1 MSLNVTLRK
10 RNTTTEYTIPLV
22 SGSLVECLDFPS
34 GSRTVTEN
42 GRTWNC
48 NKFTN
53 AGKIAIT
60 ITGSGNNGSYTAND
74 FFHTTLPALGLNFQN
89 TANDID
95 DALEFGTVYD
105 LIAPDQDNSQTYPR
119 LFVSTTYEA
128 SQGRLQNIYTT
139 NLRLQVESESSVDFS
154 SWTSTSGEVQHK
166 YCMPLVLENTL
177 HQFIFGSFCYQHE
190 FWSTGYIDLFRV
202 EWTSSV
208 TDQNWAEVSHTPGDK
223 GFRPTASN
231 TSKDVP
237 GTGGRG
243 TSNKRNPDY
252 ASQTISQPG
261 EPDETKAS
269 AIGSG
274 FINAYDITT
283 ANLLNV
289 GKCLYSSTMLTMIA
303 NLFVNPLDAII
314 SLNVFPYT
322 PHIGTSESVRL
333 LNHKCTLSDLGIEAS
348 GFPLTQQFRTVDFG
362 SIHIPE
368 NWGNFLD
375 YSDTTIELYLPFIGS
390 IELDTSEAMNAD
402 INVQYTIDYFTG
414 MCVANVQCSKTVVLP
429 SAFNVPATSQHSYQG
444 NCAIQIPLS
453 AVDYGSMVGSL
464 VGACATG
471 LSNPAGGVMK
481 LASDAVAGAWKP
493 SVSTKGNIVANAG
506 YCSVLYPYVRITRPI
521 TAEPDS
527 YQDVMGYP
535 SYINTT
541 LGQCDDLCICDDIDL
556 HTITGATPSELARI
570 KQYCQNGVHV

>member
-1 MSLNVTLRK
+1 MALSINLIKRGTTSTYSLRCADGMLTDLLAVTSGTKSINGKTWTLNKSTASGKIRI
-10 RNTTTEYTIPLV
+10 TLGI
-22 SGSLVECLDFPS
+22 SGSLTGAIGIDFIS
-34 GSRTVTEN
+34 DTV
-42 GRTWNC
+42 
-48 NKFTN
+48 
-53 AGKIAIT
+53 
-60 ITGSGNNGSYTAND
+60 
-74 FFHTTLPALGLNFQN
+74 LPAFEIPLGHIGQDYSDF
-89 TANDID
+89 
-95 DALEFGTVYD
+95 LELGEYD
-105 LIAPDQDNSQTYPR
+105 LIVDGQTDQYPR
-119 LFVSTTYEA
+119 YYVKLTALPNSGSMSNRVLHETCF
-128 SQGRLQNIYTT
+128 QIQNQSISGY
-139 NLRLQVESESSVDFS
+139 ESSDGVPKQLVY
-154 SWTSTSGEVQHK
+154 G
-166 YCMPLVLENTL
+166 CPLVLKNTL
-177 HQFIFGSFCYQHE
+177 GDYIFGEIVTTLEQQGSAYTVPHVYIE
-190 FWSTGYIDLFRV
+190 FS
-202 EWTSSV
+202 SSV
-208 TDQNWAEVSHTPGDK
+208 TSENWVAPDYDPGDK
-223 GFRPTASN
+223 GFRPTGSRTDKN
-231 TSKDVP
+231 VP

-243 TSNKRNPDY
+243 TSNKRQPDY
-252 ASQTISQPG
+252 SSQTILQPG

-274 FINAYDITT
+274 FINAYDITS

-322 PHIGTSESVRL
+322 PHIGSAESVRL
-333 LNHKCTLSDLGIEAS
+333 LNHQCTTLDLGVEAS
-348 GFPLTQQFRTVDFG
+348 GFPLTKQFRTVDFG

-375 YSDTTIELYLPFIGS
+375 YSDTTIELYLPFVGS
-390 IELDTSEAMNAD
+390 IELDTSEAMNAN

-414 MCVANVQCSKTVVLP
+414 MCVANVQCTKTVVLP
-429 SAFNVPATSQHSYQG
+429 SALNVPATSQHSYQG

-471 LSNPAGGVMK
+471 LANPAGGVMK

-527 YQDVMGYP
+527 YQEVMGYP

-541 LGQCDDLCICDDIDL
+541 LGQCDDFCVCDDIDL

-570 KQYCQNGVHV
+570 KQYCQSGVHV